1 LAKTD
6 NQKNSLRNPQK
17 QPNNFLKYSGLAFQF
32 LAAILMGFWLGKWL
46 DGINENEK
54 PWFTMAFMMLFLMA
68 TLYKIIR
75 DITNE

>member
-1 LAKTD
+1 MKTG
-6 NQKNSLRNPQK
+6 NQKNSLRKLQK

-46 DGINENEK
+46 DGKYATEK
-54 PWFTMAFMMLFLMA
+54 PWFTMAFMMLFLVA